1 MEKID
6 KLHDELEKFEMVRYR
21 MENEGF
27 HYCFKHYSS
36 FKEVQ
41 DEKFHELRR
50 KYLEISQELEE
61 YVHSK
66 INGLRD
72 EIDGLED
79 II

>member
-6 KLHDELEKFEMVRYR
+6 KLQEQLEEFEMVRYR

-27 HYCFKHYSS
+27 NYCFKHYSS
-36 FKEVQ
+36 FKEVE
-41 DEKFHELRR
+41 DEKFHELRI

-66 INGLRD
+66 INSLQD
-72 EIDGLED
+72 EIDEIL
-79 II
+79 

>member
-1 MEKID
+1 METID

-36 FKEVQ
+36 FKEVE
-41 DEKFHELRR
+41 DEKFHELRK
-50 KYLEISQELEE
+50 KYLEISHELEE

-66 INGLRD
+66 INSLND
-72 EIDGLED
+72 EINDSL
-79 II
+79 

>member
-1 MEKID
+1 MDKID

-21 MENEGF
+21 MDAEGF

-50 KYLEISQELEE
+50 KYLEISHELEE

-66 INGLRD
+66 INALND
-72 EIDGLED
+72 EINDSL
-79 II
+79 

>member
-6 KLHDELEKFEMVRYR
+6 KLQEQLEEFEMVRYR

-27 HYCFKHYSS
+27 NYCFKHYSS
-36 FKEVQ
+36 FKEVE
-41 DEKFHELRR
+41 DEKFHELRI

-66 INGLRD
+66 INSLRD
-72 EIDGLED
+72 EIDEIL
-79 II
+79 

>member
-6 KLHDELEKFEMVRYR
+6 KLQEQLEEFEMVRYR

-27 HYCFKHYSS
+27 NYCFKHYSS
-36 FKEVQ
+36 FKEVE
-41 DEKFHELRR
+41 DEKFHELRI

-66 INGLRD
+66 INSLQN
-72 EIDGLED
+72 EINESL
-79 II
+79 

>member
-6 KLHDELEKFEMVRYR
+6 KLQEQLEEFEMVRYR

-27 HYCFKHYSS
+27 NYCFKHYSS
-36 FKEVQ
+36 FKEVE
-41 DEKFHELRR
+41 DEKFHELRI

-66 INGLRD
+66 INSLND
-72 EIDGLED
+72 EINESL
-79 II
+79 